1 MESDGPGWS
10 HPPLCASNS
19 AGALLPPRSPRRRR
33 SLPRVPDQ
41 PPLMGAIVTAQI
53 HYHTHHHLH
62 NSLADMD
69 NQATTNQQQMP
80 FPSSP
85 IMPQAPQFFPNSP
98 PHFSNPTSHEPYPPS
113 PSSLVQDI
121 VAFDYSIDHHSHDL
135 PPSQEINV
143 DCDSGGQHRLEK
155 DNFQFT
161 HDRPLLAQMYE
172 QQGYH
177 DRLPMSIAHNLPPS
191 LMLELPSA
199 ESSRRTRCRSWQWS
213 IEHQSCNLSSSGLS
227 HSSES
232 LQISNL
238 HVSSRCSASP
248 AASASV
254 SHITAS
260 PPASPPLLQTQLLAP
275 RPNRWFC
282 YSYVEKK
289 HLRWYLSY

>member
-85 IMPQAPQFFPNSP
+85 IMPQTPHFFPNSP
-98 PHFSNPTSHEPYPPS
+98 PNFSNPTSHEPYPPS

-143 DCDSGGQHRLEK
+143 DCDPGEQHRLEE
-155 DNFQFT
+155 DDFQFT

-172 QQGYH
+172 PQGYH
-177 DRLPMSIAHNLPPS
+177 DRLPMSIAHSLPPS

-199 ESSRRTRCRSWQWS
+199 ESSRRTRCRSWQWA
-213 IEHQSCNLSSSGLS
+213 IEHQSRIFSISGLS
-227 HSSES
+227 HHSES
-232 LQISNL
+232 MLEM
-238 HVSSRCSASP
+238 R
-248 AASASV
+248 
-254 SHITAS
+254 
-260 PPASPPLLQTQLLAP
+260 
-275 RPNRWFC
+275 
-282 YSYVEKK
+282 
-289 HLRWYLSY
+289 

>member
-41 PPLMGAIVTAQI
+41 PPLRGAIVTAQI

-62 NSLADMD
+62 NSLADVD

-113 PSSLVQDI
+113 PSSFVQDI
-121 VAFDYSIDHHSHDL
+121 VAFDYSIDHHSHDF

-143 DCDSGGQHRLEK
+143 DCDPAEQHRLQE
-155 DNFQFT
+155 DDFHFT
-161 HDRPLLAQMYE
+161 RDRPLLGQMYE
-172 QQGYH
+172 PQGYH

-199 ESSRRTRCRSWQWS
+199 ESSRRTRCRQWS
-213 IEHQSCNLSSSGLS
+213 IEHRSRNLSSSRLS

-232 LQISNL
+232 KQISNL